1 MLPSMENGSDTTD
14 FFSLNRA
21 KFETALVWIVLILSM
36 IANAETTQR
45 YVSRVV
51 SGWTLGSITALTA
64 LLPLACLVVSKRIQQ
79 RLYPW
84 IVVLAAGLCVVIW
97 HLLPVESLRV
107 DRWELMS
114 NFLHRLFRG
123 DYPYLASSHLNV
135 APPAPFPWLYL
146 VGIPA
151 WAVGEIGWFPLASL
165 VVLVFA
171 APKSARPFLVFALAT
186 SLPVWYE
193 IVVRSNI
200 VANAALVGAF
210 LLTFPKRDVR
220 SLVVSGVL
228 GGIVLCTRASFTAPI
243 LVWAGAVFLAHRRWK
258 DSVVWGAVA
267 TVVVL
272 LPFALLIAIWGWP
285 VFRDW
290 NPLRV
295 QSSIQAPWI
304 PIAALLLAPWV
315 GRATTTVFGRVAAAF
330 VLALVPMLSFLI
342 PSLLDGTFWTPTRG
356 YFEVAF
362 WNTALVLG
370 LLAWALSR
378 EEPAA
383 PV

>member
-1 MLPSMENGSDTTD
+1 MKNGSAISVTNATQPGKIGNI
-14 FFSLNRA
+14 LIW
-21 KFETALVWIVLILSM
+21 TVIIVSM
-36 IANAETTQR
+36 LANCETTQR
-45 YVSRVV
+45 YASRVV
-51 SGWTLGSITALTA
+51 SGWGLAILMVLTGLAPMLG
-64 LLPLACLVVSKRIQQ
+64 LAIPARFQ
-79 RLYPW
+79 RKLYAW
-84 IVVLAAGLCVVIW
+84 IGIFAVGFCIVAW
-97 HLLPVESLRV
+97 HLVPVETLRV

-114 NFLHRLFRG
+114 NFLYRLFRG

-171 APKSARPFLVFALAT
+171 APKNTRPFLVFALAT

-200 VANAALVGAF
+200 VANAALAGAF
-210 LLTFPKRDVR
+210 LLTFPKRDTR
-220 SLVVSGVL
+220 SLVISGIL

-258 DSVVWGAVA
+258 DAVVWGTVA
-267 TVVVL
+267 AVVVL
-272 LPFALLIAIWGWP
+272 LPFALLIAVWGWP

-330 VLALVPMLSFLI
+330 GLALVPMLSFLI

-378 EEPAA
+378 EEPAT